1 LQQLLSITDLK
12 PENITSIGYLSG
24 KMHGLIK
31 ARVQQYLDDAAI
43 NLKME
48 LYPVLNT
55 LWKQEGVTQQSL
67 CDQLG
72 YDRHK
77 MSRLLDV
84 LEESGWIQ
92 REDHPNSRREKMISL
107 TEFSHSNKQRV
118 LDCVNTALADALH
131 GFTPE
136 RKKAFVEDFR
146 QVINNLS

>member
-1 LQQLLSITDLK
+1 
-12 PENITSIGYLSG
+12 
-24 KMHGLIK
+24 MHGLIK

-92 REDHPNSRREKMISL
+92 REDHPNSRREKMIVL
-107 TEFSHSNKQRV
+107 TPFCHNNKKQI
-118 LDCVNTALADALH
+118 LDCVNAAITDALQ
-131 GFTPE
+131 GFTPQ
-136 RKKAFVEDFR
+136 RKQAFIEDFHK
-146 QVINNLS
+146 VINNLS